1 MRDLR
6 NFRCVSTDV
15 SEKTV
20 QTFRLRVAFREK
32 RGLVRPPARDE
43 TIQAVNLR
51 EALGA
56 ILCDADSL
64 LIAGTNLAWLT
75 DKNDTLLW
83 TLRMDEQNAETT

>member
-1 MRDLR
+1 M
-6 NFRCVSTDV
+6 
-15 SEKTV
+15 
-20 QTFRLRVAFREK
+20 QTYRLRVAFRDQ
-32 RGLVRPPARDE
+32 RGVVRMPARDE
-43 TIQAVNLR
+43 TLKAANLR

-75 DKNDTLLW
+75 DREDNLLW